1 MKNCTICKKDF
12 EPATKKQKFCSN
24 SCRQKN
30 FRREVKE
37 MIAEIKLKK
46 AKIKPIEEVLAKEP
60 VNYPKEY
67 KKPEI
72 KPQNGKPEPPPGLTG
87 IDLAIWKSENWK

>member
-12 EPATKKQKFCSN
+12 EPATKKQRFCSN

-46 AKIKPIEEVLAKEP
+46 AKIKPIEEVLG
-60 VNYPKEY
+60 
-67 KKPEI
+67 I
-72 KPQNGKPEPPPGLTG
+72 KPTECPILEEKPVIKPKNDKLEPPAGLSG
-87 IDLAIWKSENWK
+87 IDLTIWKAENWK